1 MKQFYSSTYSFWII
15 SRIAFI
21 LLGFLELLRV
31 VFIDRISLFHIF
43 LFIYVISFFV
53 IFYKEITKSTP
64 SKLLKYSMGTLTILI
79 GLYCAYLKFIQPQA
93 SWGPEKYQFDFRRS
107 LYMVFQSGLYFL
119 DFLIFLHLIEMSQKS
134 SLHPM
139 L

>member
-1 MKQFYSSTYSFWII
+1 MKKFYSSTYNFWII

-64 SKLLKYSMGTLTILI
+64 SKILKYSIGTLTILI
-79 GLYCAYLKFIQPQA
+79 GLYCAYLKFIKPQP
-93 SWGPEKYQFDFRRS
+93 SWGPEKYQFDYS
-107 LYMVFQSGLYFL
+107 KIIIYGISIWVILLGLF
-119 DFLIFLHLIEMSQKS
+119 DFFTFNRNGSKK
-134 SLHPM
+134 
-139 L
+139 